1 MREIV
6 QWAHFAAGTSVL
18 REGSRL
24 ERALRN
30 RYIRMQYAF
39 ISAKIYTEAGKINV
53 GID

>member
-1 MREIV
+1 V
-6 QWAHFAAGTSVL
+6 QWAHPAEDTSAL

-30 RYIRMQYAF
+30 RYIGMQYAF